1 MQTDDGNGN
10 MYIKMSYMH
19 MTWRMSYEMMAE
31 TEVRHLQGKEHHRF
45 LITTKSMREAQHGYS
60 LTALKKN

>member
-1 MQTDDGNGN
+1 
-10 MYIKMSYMH
+10 MH

-45 LITTKSMREAQHGYS
+45 LITTKSMREA
-60 LTALKKN
+60 